1 MQGLEL
7 RGVTASYRETI
18 ALDEFSLI
26 AASGEVHAIIGER
39 RAGKSCIVSLLE
51 GKMTLNKGK
60 ILIDGIPLAK
70 RNPKIMAQAG
80 IGVFHQT
87 QNIIPTLLPWE
98 NIMAGR
104 MPIGFSS
111 GNKRDETEAFILTL
125 CEKWSLR
132 PDLRLPMHRLTRI
145 ESTVIELGRAL
156 AFNPRILIL
165 DEPSGRFTADEMQ
178 VLYSVLAE
186 RRSGNE
192 AVLYAASN
200 VDEVLRI
207 ADIISI
213 IKAGKIVETQPAR
226 SLDRE
231 DIVDLAYSFNESRE
245 ELFSKNIRLLKYKK
259 YNEEIV
265 SNLPLGT
272 VFFDGEGEIYLSNQ
286 SACDIICTD
295 PKTLIPA
302 SKAGEPAAAIPL
314 TALALRNGFG
324 DKRLALIMDSIRSG
338 VSAKW
343 KQWPTANGRFV
354 NVMTYPFHDSL
365 KQLFG
370 TILVLQDVTE
380 ERATRDYLASLDR
393 TSSIAQL
400 ATGIVHEVN
409 NPLGIISNYVE
420 LLLMKTNDEYARE
433 RLEIIRNEIKRIHGS
448 MLNLLSFSSVDSSAL
463 SPHDINA
470 VIKDSLVLLEY
481 EAERLGISLEADIPS
496 EPVMLRIDPAR
507 IKQVLINLL
516 MNALD
521 VAGRCGSIVVR
532 LRKQADNSAL
542 LQVQDSGPGIP
553 PAKIASLFTP
563 FLSEKSGSGH
573 AGLGLSICKHITEVH
588 GGRIWCESEPGNTVF
603 FIELPCEGPMQV
615 KGPHYAQTAN

>member
-1 MQGLEL
+1 MRGLEL
-7 RGVTASYRETI
+7 RGVTASYRETT
-18 ALDEFSLI
+18 ALDEFNLVV
-26 AASGEVHAIIGER
+26 ASGEVHAIIGER
-39 RAGKSCIVSLLE
+39 RAGKSCVVSLLE
-51 GKMTLNKGK
+51 GKMTLVKGA
-60 ILIDGIPLAK
+60 ILIDEAPLTK
-70 RNPKIMAQAG
+70 RNPKTMALAR

-111 GNKRDETEAFILTL
+111 RHMRDEIEAFILSL
-125 CEKWSLR
+125 CQKWGLH
-132 PDLRLPMHRLTRI
+132 PDLRLPTHRLTRI

-156 AFNPRILIL
+156 AFNPKILIL

-186 RRSGNE
+186 RRSGEE
-192 AVLYAASN
+192 AILYAASN

-207 ADIISI
+207 ADVISI

-286 SACDIICTD
+286 SACDIMCTD
-295 PKTLIPA
+295 QKTMIPA
-302 SKAGEPAAAIPL
+302 SQAGEPMTAMPL
-314 TALALRNGFG
+314 TTMALRNGF
-324 DKRLALIMDSIRSG
+324 DEKRLGLIMDSIRSG
-338 VSAKW
+338 MPAKW
-343 KQWPTANGRFV
+343 KQWPTAKGRFV

-380 ERATRDYLASLDR
+380 ERATRDYLARVDR
-393 TSSIAQL
+393 ASSIAQL

-420 LLLMKTNDEYARE
+420 LLLMKTKDEYARE
-433 RLEIIRNEIKRIHGS
+433 RLEIIRNEIQRIHGS

-463 SPHDINA
+463 SPHDISA
-470 VIKDSLVLLEY
+470 VIKDSLALLEY
-481 EAERLGISLEADIPS
+481 EAERLGINLEADLPD

-521 VAGRCGSIVVR
+521 VAGQCGSIVVR
-532 LRKQADNSAL
+532 LWKQADSSAL
-542 LQVQDSGPGIP
+542 LQVRDSGPGIP
-553 PAKIASLFTP
+553 ADKIANLFTP
-563 FLSEKSGSGH
+563 FLSEKSGNGH
-573 AGLGLSICKHITEVH
+573 AGLGLSICKHIIEVH
-588 GGRIWCESEPGNTVF
+588 GGRIWCESEPGNTAF
-603 FIELPCEGPMQV
+603 FIELPREGPRQG
-615 KGPHYAQTAN
+615 KGPPDTR

>member
-1 MQGLEL
+1 M
-7 RGVTASYRETI
+7 A
-18 ALDEFSLI
+18 D
-26 AASGEVHAIIGER
+26 GER
-39 RAGKSCIVSLLE
+39 QIRQC
-51 GKMTLNKGK
+51 
-60 ILIDGIPLAK
+60 D
-70 RNPKIMAQAG
+70 
-80 IGVFHQT
+80 
-87 QNIIPTLLPWE
+87 
-98 NIMAGR
+98 
-104 MPIGFSS
+104 
-111 GNKRDETEAFILTL
+111 
-125 CEKWSLR
+125 
-132 PDLRLPMHRLTRI
+132 DL
-145 ESTVIELGRAL
+145 
-156 AFNPRILIL
+156 
-165 DEPSGRFTADEMQ
+165 
-178 VLYSVLAE
+178 
-186 RRSGNE
+186 
-192 AVLYAASN
+192 
-200 VDEVLRI
+200 
-207 ADIISI
+207 
-213 IKAGKIVETQPAR
+213 
-226 SLDRE
+226 
-231 DIVDLAYSFNESRE
+231 
-245 ELFSKNIRLLKYKK
+245 
-259 YNEEIV
+259 
-265 SNLPLGT
+265 
-272 VFFDGEGEIYLSNQ
+272 
-286 SACDIICTD
+286 
-295 PKTLIPA
+295 
-302 SKAGEPAAAIPL
+302 
-314 TALALRNGFG
+314 
-324 DKRLALIMDSIRSG
+324 
-338 VSAKW
+338 
-343 KQWPTANGRFV
+343 
-354 NVMTYPFHDSL
+354 PFHDSL

-542 LQVQDSGPGIP
+542 LQVRDSGPGIP

-563 FLSEKSGSGH
+563 FLSEKSGNGH

-615 KGPHYAQTAN
+615 KGPSYAQTPN